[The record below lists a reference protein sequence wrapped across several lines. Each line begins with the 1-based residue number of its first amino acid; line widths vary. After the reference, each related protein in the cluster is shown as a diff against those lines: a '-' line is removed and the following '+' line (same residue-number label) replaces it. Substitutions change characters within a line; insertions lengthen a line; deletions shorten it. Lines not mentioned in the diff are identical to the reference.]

1 MRVVIDQDL
10 CGTSWQCV
18 LTLPGIFRQRE
29 PDGVAEVC
37 VAIVPKALHAAVRLA
52 ASQCPVAAIRVIESD
67 DGGGDGEPAT
77 VGPVPSPAEVGR
89 HATEDQHNP
98 GGHDGT
104 V

>member
-10 CGTSWQCV
+10 CGTTWQCV
-18 LTLPGIFRQRE
+18 LTLPGTFRQRE

-37 VAIVPKALHAAVRLA
+37 LATVPEALHDAVRLA

-67 DGGGDGEPAT
+67 AGYGEPAI
-77 VGPVPSPAEVGR
+77 VDPAPSPAEVGR
-89 HATEDQHNP
+89 HAAKDQHTP